1 MIREIRSGYSWRLT
15 VLGVILS
22 TGILTGCLKVSGPLH
37 DGKAGGYYKAVIAV
51 KGGSGN
57 YHFTLES
64 GVLPPGLSLAQN
76 GTVSG
81 TIESGSAG
89 VYTFSVKAVDAV
101 LPKGLYKAEQEL
113 SIKVEDT
120 PYKWTLITHF
130 AVDNNISYDMGIIL
144 KYYLQTLEDIKARDL
159 NNNIQIV
166 LMMDAYGENA
176 KYVDGYFYLS
186 GGDFNKDLVVQTGE
200 INSGSLSD
208 TEAFLRWAATL
219 YPSEHYMYSI
229 FDHGSGF
236 TDLPPD
242 TPRVLGIGFDEGN
255 GNDRLTHKELGQ
267 AMAYLKDLIGR
278 PVDIF
283 YPFACL
289 MGGVE
294 LAYEVRGSADYLL
307 SSEENFPADL
317 FSYQGIDAVIGDP
330 DIAPVSLA
338 RSMCD
343 SAYKLMAER
352 RLNPR
357 AFTLSLVDLSKMDAL
372 YDAVNEYALEALA
385 DIDYDYLKAAYY
397 DRAASDSFSMQQ
409 NDIDNFYCVD
419 LGDYL
424 YHIIISEG
432 VGAAVKSR
440 AGQVMTAL
448 SNAVIYQRQ
457 YKYPEASGLSIF
469 HDMWVTDD
477 LYPPSFYRE
486 IVLFGAN
493 AWTDYVDM
501 VINLEP

>member
-1 MIREIRSGYSWRLT
+1 MMRNIRSGKSSRLLFLVFIIST
-15 VLGVILS
+15 VILS
-22 TGILTGCLKVSGPLH
+22 GCLKISGPLH
-37 DGKAGGYYKAVIAV
+37 YGKAGGYYRTVIAA
-51 KGGSGN
+51 KGGTGN
-57 YHFTLES
+57 YQFTLES
-64 GVLPPGLSLAQN
+64 GALPPGLSLAQN
-76 GTVSG
+76 GTISG
-81 TIESGSAG
+81 TIESGATG
-89 VYTFSVKAVDAV
+89 VFSFRVKAVDAV

-113 SIKVEDT
+113 SIKVDDA

-144 KYYLQTLEDIKARDL
+144 EYYLQTLEDMKARDL
-159 NNNIQIV
+159 ENNIQIV
-166 LMMDAYGENA
+166 LMLDAYSEDA
-176 KYVDGYFYLS
+176 KYADGYYYLS
-186 GGDFNKDLVVQTGE
+186 GGDFKEDLVVPKEE
-200 INSGSLSD
+200 INSGSLGH
-208 TEAFLRWAATL
+208 TETFMIWAATR

-242 TPRVLGIGFDEGN
+242 TPRVLGIGFDEGS
-255 GNDRLTHKELGQ
+255 GNDRLTHNELGQ
-267 AMAYLKDLIGR
+267 AMAFLKRLLGR
-278 PVDIF
+278 NVDIF

-294 LAYEVRGSADYLL
+294 LAYEVRGSVDYLL

-330 DIAPVSLA
+330 DIAPVPLA
-338 RSMCD
+338 SGMCD
-343 SAYKLMAER
+343 NAYKLMAAR
-352 RLNPR
+352 TLNPR

-372 YDAVNEYALEALA
+372 YDTVNAYALEAMS
-385 DIDYDYLKAAYY
+385 DIDYDQPTAAYY
-397 DRAASDSFSMQQ
+397 DRATSDSFSMQQ
-409 NDIDNFYCVD
+409 NDVDNFYCVD

-424 YHIIISEG
+424 YHIMISEG
-432 VGAAVKSR
+432 VDPAVKVR
-440 AGQVMTAL
+440 AGNVLAAL
-448 SNAVIYQRQ
+448 NDAVIYQRQ

-501 VINLEP
+501 VINLEL

>member
-1 MIREIRSGYSWRLT
+1 MMRNIMSGKSSRLSFLIFIIST
-15 VLGVILS
+15 VLLA
-22 TGILTGCLKVSGPLH
+22 GCLKINGPLH
-37 DGKAGGYYKAVIAV
+37 DGKAGGWYKTAIAV
-51 KGGSGN
+51 KGGTGN
-57 YHFTLES
+57 YLFTLES
-64 GVLPPGLSLAQN
+64 GALPPGLSLAQN

-81 TIESGSAG
+81 TIDGTATG
-89 VYTFSVKAVDAV
+89 VYTFSVKAVDAI
-101 LPKGLYKAEQEL
+101 LPKGLYKAEQDL
-113 SIKVEDT
+113 SIEVDDA

-144 KYYLQTLEDIKARDL
+144 EYYLQTLEDIKARDM

-166 LMMDAYGENA
+166 LMMDSYGEDA
-176 KYVDGYFYLS
+176 KYADGYYYLS
-186 GGDFNKDLVVQTGE
+186 GGKFKDDLAVATGE

-208 TEAFLRWAATL
+208 TEAFLSWAAAS

-242 TPRVLGIGFDEGN
+242 IPRVLGIGFDEGSD
-255 GNDRLTHKELGQ
+255 NDRLTHNELRQ
-267 AMAYLKDLIGR
+267 ATAYLKGLIGHS
-278 PVDIF
+278 VDIF

-294 LAYEVRGSADYLL
+294 LAYEVRGSVDYLL

-317 FSYQGIDAVIGDP
+317 FSYQGIDAVIDDP
-330 DIAPVSLA
+330 DIAPVPLA
-338 RSMCD
+338 SGMCD
-343 SAYKLMAER
+343 NAYQLMAER
-352 RLNPR
+352 VLNPR
-357 AFTLSLVDLSKMDAL
+357 AFTLSLVDLSKIDAL
-372 YDAVNEYALEALA
+372 YDAINGYALQAIS
-385 DIDYDYLKAAYY
+385 DIDYDQPTAAYY
-397 DRAASDSFSMQQ
+397 DRAASDSFTMQQ
-409 NDIDNFYCVD
+409 NDVDNFYCVD

-424 YHIIISEG
+424 YHIMISEG
-432 VGAAVKSR
+432 VDPAVKVR
-440 AGQVMTAL
+440 AGNVLAAL
-448 SNAVIYQRQ
+448 NDAVIYQRQ

-469 HDMWVTDD
+469 HDMWVTND